1 MDLDLVR
8 TNQIFYWPIQMDSL
22 MDIKL
27 HNLLHI
33 VKLFQKAMEAWK
45 EIMNIQVKGFIVIF

>member
-1 MDLDLVR
+1 
-8 TNQIFYWPIQMDSL
+8 MDSL

-27 HNLLHI
+27 HNLLHT

>member
-1 MDLDLVR
+1 
-8 TNQIFYWPIQMDSL
+8 

-33 VKLFQKAMEAWK
+33 VKLFQKATEAWK
-45 EIMNIQVKGFIVIF
+45 EIMNIQVKGFTVIF